1 MSSSTS
7 EGEPS
12 GHGVDVDGQI
22 TYSNMWLIPAACL
35 IMLTMALVGDA
46 EVWMDTGTP
55 IDVVGLHISNEEVC
69 KTLGA
74 SAISADVTQRRR
86 KPDMK
91 TASEQQSMVETPN
104 GHEDSAGVKSSIKD

>member
-55 IDVVGLHISNEEVC
+55 IDVVGLHISNEE
-69 KTLGA
+69 
-74 SAISADVTQRRR
+74 RRR

-104 GHEDSAGVKSSIKD
+104 GHEDSAATEVAAAVDTPTPCTTA